1 MFLVTLLVKLTFHF
15 LFQVT
20 ISPQV
25 PSKKVCRDV
34 INQLVATYKDSHLGK
49 RKLAY
54 DGGKSCYS
62 AGSLPFES
70 KDFVVTFLDKDRPER
85 YHIDIKYYC

>member
-1 MFLVTLLVKLTFHF
+1 MFLATLVVKLTFHF
-15 LFQVT
+15 LLQVT
-20 ISPQV
+20 ISPEV
-25 PSKKVCRDV
+25 ASKKVCRDV

-54 DGGKSCYS
+54 DGRKSCYT

-70 KDFVVTFLDKDRPER
+70 KDFVVTLLDKERPER
-85 YHIDIKYYC
+85 YHSRY